1 MPAVDETADFGF
13 DTSAFTYVAARLRDL
28 NQRLVESSKIA
39 GLAGLD
45 AYDKAVSGVV
55 VFERSIA
62 DASPFGWVSAIANT
76 HATFVRE
83 MTSAY
88 TDGARVLL
96 K

>member
-1 MPAVDETADFGF
+1 MPAVDDAADFGF
-13 DTSAFTYVAARLRDL
+13 DTSAFTYVAARLADL
-28 NQRLVESSKIA
+28 SQRLVESSKIA

-45 AYDKAVSGVV
+45 ACDKAVSGVV
-55 VFERSIA
+55 AFERSIA
-62 DASPFGWVSAIANT
+62 DVTPFGWMSAIANT

-88 TDGARVLL
+88 TEGARALL

>member
-1 MPAVDETADFGF
+1 MPSAEEATDFGF
-13 DTSAFTYVAARLRDL
+13 DTSPFEHVASHLRDL

-45 AYDKAVSGVV
+45 AYEKAVSGLVA
-55 VFERSIA
+55 FERSIA
-62 DASPFGWVSAIANT
+62 DVSPLGWVSAIANT
-76 HATFVRE
+76 HATLVRE

-88 TDGARVLL
+88 TNGARALL